1 MNQQAASRIQSAIDK
16 KGPDATPAEKGFK
29 ARASA
34 AAAAKNANNGGT
46 KSYYKSSGC
55 GGCSYSRK

>member
-1 MNQQAASRIQSAIDK
+1 MNQQAASRIQSVIDK
-16 KGPDATPAEKGFK
+16 KGDDATPADKGFK
-29 ARASA
+29 ARVS